1 MLYFCCRT
9 NIKNGPLPLGERL
22 QFLPL
27 LVGQRSHFTS
37 IMEMATL
44 YCVHFRVWSASLMER
59 LPVFVILCFYV
70 EDCALCPECCVCP
83 VFNKFMPRVSTVL
96 CLSCFQ
102 QVSSFC
108 FEQEVPPPR
117 SNWRAQHED
126 FINTVRAA
134 RGVSKALAE
143 GGPLPPPPPPSINPG
158 QCLCHSVYNKC
169 LSVCD
174 TCLSAT
180 SVCLCNKCVSAI
192 SICLSVTSVC
202 L

>member
-9 NIKNGPLPLGERL
+9 NIKYVPLPLGERS

-44 YCVHFRVWSASLMER
+44 YYVHFRVWSASLMER

-70 EDCALCPECCVCP
+70 EDCALCPECPLFRVCP
-83 VFNKFMPRVSTVL
+83 GFNKSMPRVSTVL

-158 QCLCHSVYNKC
+158 QCLSAT
-169 LSVCD
+169 LS
-174 TCLSAT
+174 TT
-180 SVCLCNKCVSAI
+180 SVCLSAI
-192 SICLSVTSVC
+192 CVC
-202 L
+202 LQQVFVCL